1 MQGGRFSALLAF
13 MRGSEEVGKIWS
25 GKQTDASGKQT
36 DAGGRRSS
44 AREGLER
51 RVFSTSAG
59 TRVACKNI
67 LFVHSSHTMLRTVL

>member
-25 GKQTDASGKQT
+25 GKQTDA
-36 DAGGRRSS
+36 GGRRSS

-59 TRVACKNI
+59 TRIACKII
-67 LFVHSSHTMLRTVL
+67 LFVHSSHIMLRTVL